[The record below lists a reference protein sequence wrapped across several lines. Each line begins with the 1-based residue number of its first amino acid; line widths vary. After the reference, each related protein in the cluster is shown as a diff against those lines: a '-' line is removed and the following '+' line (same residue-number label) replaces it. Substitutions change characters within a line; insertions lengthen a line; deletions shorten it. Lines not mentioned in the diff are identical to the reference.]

1 MIKKCYT
8 YQTLE
13 QDNSVSDSRLVEE
26 EFLISRVSEVKGA
39 EKQCSLVFMVKLL
52 MERFSKDSLS
62 WENMI

>member
-26 EFLISRVSEVKGA
+26 EFLISRASEVKGGD
-39 EKQCSLVFMVKLL
+39 KQSSLVFIVKLL
-52 MERFSKDSLS
+52 TELFSKDSLS
-62 WENMI
+62 WDNMI